1 MRRRVWRPPGFRA
14 VFDAGLRPRQ
24 KAIEIFEQAQPSD
37 GLILSKH
44 RIVTFGESAREA
56 YERMIAMVS
65 LAEDFIARNS
75 EPRILVTEWREP
87 EPIVGAR
94 ANHPWRLLPKR

>member
-1 MRRRVWRPPGFRA
+1 MRRRVCRPPGFRA
-14 VFDAGLRPRQ
+14 YLMPGFGLAK

-44 RIVTFGESAREA
+44 GIATFGESAHEA

-65 LAEDFIARNS
+65 LPKVLLCEQRAPHSRNTMAIARADRS
-75 EPRILVTEWREP
+75 
-87 EPIVGAR
+87 GR
-94 ANHPWRLLPKR
+94 ANHPWRLQPKG